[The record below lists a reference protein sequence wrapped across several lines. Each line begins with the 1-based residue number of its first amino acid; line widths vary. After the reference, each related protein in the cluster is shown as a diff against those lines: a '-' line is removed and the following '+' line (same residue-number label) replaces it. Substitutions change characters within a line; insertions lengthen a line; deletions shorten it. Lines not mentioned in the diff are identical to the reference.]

1 MISFGS
7 IKMGS
12 ASGKTTSGA
21 KALLPGEISVEDYI
35 AEVKKKNTGIQNSEG
50 IISSIEEELKN
61 IAGTIN
67 KAISLIESDQR
78 VQYCI
83 NGRDLSQINGKSN
96 RNDKNTTV
104 ARFPNLL
111 NQYRVTIAMSALRKA
126 QDNYNKKL
134 EEAITK
140 ATKDASADVAHY
152 MCLMLPS
159 GNSVGGSTQLDTPL
173 TTPYSISY
181 DVGSGISNSVLASMV
196 GTAATKYDSAGMKS
210 GASSKEAEVIGATLG
225 GIATTAFG
233 LPFSSSPVSVNIPGG
248 TKTVR
253 ATFNAEKRICH
264 LCTELVTRE
273 CKQTGFSLGPIDTR
287 KMKCEAEKRE
297 ETCEDIEM

>member
-12 ASGKTTSGA
+12 VSGKD
-21 KALLPGEISVEDYI
+21 KNLKPGEINVEDYI
-35 AEVKKKNTGIQNSEG
+35 SQLKKNNASVANKDA
-50 IISSIEEELKN
+50 IISNITEELNN

-67 KAISLIESDQR
+67 RAISLIESDQR
-78 VQYCI
+78 IQYCI
-83 NGRDLSQINGKSN
+83 NGRDLTQINGISN
-96 RNDKNTTV
+96 RNNRNTTE

-159 GNSVGGSTQLDTPL
+159 GNSIGGNTQLETPL
-173 TTPYSISY
+173 TAPYSISY
-181 DVGSGISNSVLASMV
+181 EVGSGISNKVLASMN
-196 GTAATKYDSAGMKS
+196 GTSTTKYDNASMKS
-210 GASSKEAEVIGATLG
+210 GASSAAGEIIGTITS

-233 LPFSSSPVSVNIPGG
+233 LPFSSKPVSVNIPGG

-264 LCTELVTRE
+264 LCTEFVTRE
-273 CKQTGFSLGPIDTR
+273 CKQTGMSFWMIDSR
-287 KMKCEAEKRE
+287 KLKCGAEKRE
-297 ETCEDIEM
+297 ETCDDIEM